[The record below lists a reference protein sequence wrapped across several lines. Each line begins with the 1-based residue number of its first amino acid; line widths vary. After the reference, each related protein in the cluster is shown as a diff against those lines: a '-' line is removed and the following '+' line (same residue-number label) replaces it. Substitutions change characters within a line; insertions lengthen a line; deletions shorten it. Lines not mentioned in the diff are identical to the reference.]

1 MDVKQAV
8 RAAKAYAA
16 DLFEGEELRLEE
28 VWFDEEEGQWC
39 VTVGLLRSEP
49 PSKVDLVLNNKPKP
63 HFRMH
68 YKTVRIDDD
77 TEKIVSL
84 RNHERMPVAPLT
96 V

>member
-8 RAAKAYAA
+8 KAAKDYAA

-28 VWFDEEEGQWC
+28 VWYDDDEQQWC
-39 VTVGLLRSEP
+39 VTLGLLRSEP
-49 PSKVDLVLNNKPKP
+49 LSKVDLVLNHKPKS

-77 TEKIVSL
+77 TEKIISL
-84 RNHERMPVAPLT
+84 RNHEKMPVAPLT
-96 V
+96 L